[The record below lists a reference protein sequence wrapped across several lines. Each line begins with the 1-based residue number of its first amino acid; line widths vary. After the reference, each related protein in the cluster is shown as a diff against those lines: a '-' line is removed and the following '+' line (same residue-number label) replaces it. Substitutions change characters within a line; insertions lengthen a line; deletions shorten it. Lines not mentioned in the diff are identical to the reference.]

1 MDKTKKLVLIVSI
14 ASSFIA
20 FLDGSIVN
28 VALPAMSEELG
39 GGLTMQ
45 QWVNNAYLITLGALI
60 LAAGSFSDLFG
71 RRRMLRYGLYGFLI
85 TSLLCAVAPTAE
97 FLIVARALQ
106 GVAGALITPSSLALI
121 MSHFSG
127 NEKPKAVG
135 IWTAWTGMAYIFGPL
150 LGGVFVDIASWR
162 LIFGINIIPIVIT
175 IIMLLKL
182 PGVPHEKRTDRV
194 DWKGI
199 WLAMIGLTGV
209 VFALIE
215 QGVYGW
221 THWVIITSLSV
232 GVGAFAWLMIHEK
245 RAKSPLVPLDLFKER
260 NFTFGNIA
268 TWFIYAALPLQGF
281 LLVIFL
287 QQVAHYSALVA
298 GIAFLPV
305 TLVMFVLSSRF
316 GALAGIY
323 GPRWFMGLGP
333 MVSAIGV
340 LLITLRTDIS
350 ADYWMQLFPGI
361 LIFGLGLSIT
371 VAPLTAT
378 VLGAVAENKSGIASA
393 VNNTVARIAGLVA
406 IAAIGIVTGETITL
420 EGFHNAMIVC
430 AVLLVVGGAISIFG
444 ISNDTLKKASK
455 TLQSK

>member
-28 VALPAMSEELG
+28 VALPAISKELG
-39 GGLTMQ
+39 GGLTTQ

-71 RRRMLRYGLYGFLI
+71 RRRVLRYGLYGFLV
-85 TSLLCAVAPTAE
+85 TSLLCAIAPTAE

-121 MSHFSG
+121 MSRFSG

-150 LGGVFVDIASWR
+150 LGGIFVDVASWR
-162 LIFGINIIPIVIT
+162 LIFGVNVLPILIT
-175 IIMLLKL
+175 IILLVKL

-199 WLAMIGLTGV
+199 LLAMTALTGI

-215 QGVYGW
+215 QGAYGW
-221 THWVIITSLSV
+221 MHWTIITSFII
-232 GVGAFAWLMIHEK
+232 GVGALVWLVVHEK
-245 RAKSPLVPLDLFKER
+245 RAKSPLVPLDLFKEK

-287 QQVAHYSALVA
+287 QQVANYSALAA
-298 GIAFLPV
+298 GVAFLPV
-305 TLVMFVLSSRF
+305 TLIMFVLSSRF
-316 GALAGIY
+316 GELAGIH

-333 MVSAIGV
+333 MVSALGV
-340 LLITLRTDIS
+340 LLITLRTDIA
-350 ADYWMQLFPGI
+350 ADYWTQLFPGI

-406 IAAIGIVTGETITL
+406 IAAIGIVTGEVVTL
-420 EGFHNAMIVC
+420 QGFHNAMIVC
-430 AVLLVVGGAISIFG
+430 ALLLVVGGAVSIFG
-444 ISNDTLKKASK
+444 ISNSTLKKASK
-455 TLQSK
+455 SLQNK